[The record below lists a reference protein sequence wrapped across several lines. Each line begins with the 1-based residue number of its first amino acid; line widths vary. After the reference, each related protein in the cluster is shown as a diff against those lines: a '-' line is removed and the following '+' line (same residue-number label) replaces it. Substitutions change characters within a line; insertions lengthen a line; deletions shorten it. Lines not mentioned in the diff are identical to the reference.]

1 MINYIFFLC
10 NRRIEFNPLGFWS
23 CELTSTAST
32 PEQPHAAVIVILIIV
47 VIAID
52 DVYR

>member
-10 NRRIEFNPLGFWS
+10 NRRIEFNPIG
-23 CELTSTAST
+23 EPTSTAST